1 MAEPI
6 GDFLARQDK
15 PIPHIIGRGILP
27 VRGKCIIGGQPKS
40 NKTYIVLNMAINL
53 AAGEPIFMAQ
63 YKSGAPVMP
72 VGKKHRVLYVEQE
85 IGSEG
90 LRDRLRPLLG
100 KRKHLEDLDL
110 FIKTRD
116 TGMRMDTPEGRER
129 IEYELA
135 MVKPDVVI
143 LDPLSKFHVSNENS
157 AQEMG
162 AIMRVG
168 DHWIERYGTAIVYI
182 HHTGL
187 ASFDPDNRRSGGSK
201 LRGSSA
207 IFADTDTFMEVVRK
221 SSASTKEPIIKLDF
235 ELRRGEPLEPIFVKR
250 RLDGS
255 VEYVETDY
263 GGASEYRPRPQ
274 HRGPYA
280 DL

>member
-1 MAEPI
+1 MAFKLDE
-6 GDFLARQDK
+6 FLIRPRTTQ
-15 PIPHIIGRGILP
+15 PMVIGRGVLP
-27 VRGKCIIGGQPKS
+27 KSGKLIIGGTPKA
-40 NKTYIVLNMAINL
+40 NKSFIALNMALNM
-53 AAGEPIFMAQ
+53 AAGEHIFGAY
-63 YKSGAPVMP
+63 YKSGTPVLP
-72 VGKKHRVLYVEQE
+72 VAKPHRVLYIEME
-85 IGSEG
+85 IGEEG
-90 LRDRLRPLLG
+90 LKDRLKPLLG
-100 KRKHLEDLDL
+100 SRKHLEDLDL